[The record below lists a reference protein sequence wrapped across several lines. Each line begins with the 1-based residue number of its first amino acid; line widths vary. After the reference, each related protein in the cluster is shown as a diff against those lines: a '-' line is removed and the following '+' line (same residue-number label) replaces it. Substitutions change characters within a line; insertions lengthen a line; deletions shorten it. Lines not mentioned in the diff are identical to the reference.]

1 MSEWPLSYTIQREW
15 NKKMFK
21 MIGIY
26 LKETTHSA
34 RKQSV
39 RHAELEGIEET

>member
-1 MSEWPLSYTIQREW
+1 MVE
-15 NKKMFK
+15 
-21 MIGIY
+21 IY

-39 RHAELEGIEET
+39 QHAELEDIKET